1 MLYYGTMYTSIRALF
16 WGEKAY
22 LTYWYAFLF
31 SFPFSWRQVLIPSV
45 TGGPFNEYMDISLY
59 VGDILILSSIILIIK
74 HNITYKSILSK
85 LKMFHVEHW
94 LMLTLVFY
102 LTLSILWSEDWLLW
116 MDGTIGFIRII
127 TILSIFVFSLKQY
140 QSKND
145 CSTWN
150 NIKWLTF
157 IIAFSV
163 SIQAIIGI
171 AQFIHNGS
179 IGLSLLGESEI
190 AENILGVAKIDFET
204 YKQIRAY
211 GTFLHPN
218 ILGGYLVFSIVFLGI
233 FWRKFR
239 PYMFHVEQL
248 LIKIAILLGLIAL
261 ALTFSKSAL
270 FAFVLLS
277 GIYLFH
283 VEQVKPKK
291 MFHVEHLVLVL
302 SIVSLVL
309 VVFISGKNQL
319 IKSIDER
326 IQLVQINTIYNEEWL
341 IGKGLNQSI
350 YNLYQQNFDR
360 ENWQLQPIHNIYLN
374 IISDVGIFGLLLI
387 IFVLI
392 KYIGYVPRGT
402 FLLVYGPLLVI
413 GIVGIFDHYPW
424 DIYAGQILLSLAI
437 GWVLAYSR
445 YTIDNSYN

>member
-1 MLYYGTMYTSIRALF
+1 MLYYGTMYTLIRALF
-16 WGEKAY
+16 WGERAY
-22 LTYWYAFLF
+22 LTYWYAFLL
-31 SFPFSWRQVLIPSV
+31 SFPFSWRTVLVPSV
-45 TGGPFNEYMDISLY
+45 IGGPFNEYMDISLY

-94 LMLTLVFY
+94 LILTLVFY
-102 LTLSILWSEDWLLW
+102 LTLSILWSEQWLLW
-116 MDGTIGFIRII
+116 MDGIMGFIRVI

-140 QSKND
+140 QSEND

-157 IIAFSV
+157 IMAFSL
-163 SIQAIIGI
+163 SMQAIIGI
-171 AQFIHNGS
+171 SQFIHNGS
-179 IGLSLLGESEI
+179 IGLSILGESEI
-190 AENILGVAKIDFET
+190 AENIPGVAKIDFET
-204 YKQIRAY
+204 HKQIRAY
-211 GTFLHPN
+211 GTFLHSN
-218 ILGGYLVFSIVFLGI
+218 ILGGYLVLSIIFLSI

-239 PYMFHVEQL
+239 PHMFHVEQL
-248 LIKIAILLGLIAL
+248 LIKIAILLGLFAL
-261 ALTFSKSAL
+261 IITFSKSAL
-270 FAFVLLS
+270 FAFVLSL
-277 GIYLFH
+277 GIYMFH
-283 VEQVKPKK
+283 VEQFKTKK
-291 MFHVEHLVLVL
+291 MFHVEHLVLFL
-302 SIVSLVL
+302 SILSLVL

-326 IQLVQINTIYNEEWL
+326 IRLFEINTIYNEEWL

-374 IISDVGIFGLLLI
+374 IISDVGIFGLILM

-392 KYIGYVPRGT
+392 RYIGYVPRGT
-402 FLLVYGPLLVI
+402 FFLVYGPLLVI
-413 GIVGIFDHYPW
+413 GTIGIFDHYPW

-437 GWVLAYSR
+437 GWAIVYSD
-445 YTIDNSYN
+445 I